1 MNIIFVKILIFEL
14 LSVFIIITPIVYINR
29 KVKRVTSSI
38 KEINR
43 DLRRLIKTSREIL
56 KLSSEYIEI
65 LHDKFRDKL
74 YSIFVAIGEIT
85 SYGIIR
91 RMFAKSYQNFII
103 GFNIAR
109 LFW

>member
-1 MNIIFVKILIFEL
+1 MNIIYIKILILEL
-14 LSVFIIITPIVYINR
+14 LLVILIITPIVYINI
-29 KVKRVTSSI
+29 KVKRLTNSVEETN
-38 KEINR
+38 K

-56 KLSSEYIEI
+56 KLSSEYVEI
-65 LHDKFRDKL
+65 LHDRFKEKL
-74 YSIFVAIGEIT
+74 YSIAVAIGEIA